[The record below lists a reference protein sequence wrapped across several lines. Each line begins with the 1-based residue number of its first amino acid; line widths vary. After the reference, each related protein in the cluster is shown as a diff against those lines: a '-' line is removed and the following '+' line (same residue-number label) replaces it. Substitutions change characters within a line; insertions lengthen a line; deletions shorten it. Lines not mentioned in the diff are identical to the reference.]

1 MKKKLT
7 NSMKKLA
14 GVILLAAMLTGS
26 VTGNTV
32 HAAAYTVTPMN
43 TLMYTVDGTK
53 IYADADLNSQL
64 LKTVFKDQAVN
75 VTGVTSNGWFQI
87 TAGGIYYV
95 PGNGLSA
102 TTSNSTTSAVTGSTA
117 TSTTTTVVSEDVAK
131 AIQGTFS
138 YYTKEQLSSFTKDDI
153 DKMSVNEYI
162 KYLDSYLAGKS
173 NPGQAI
179 KKDNQMTIQTEY
191 DKKVTLNATLTAKNT
206 TEYLLQYRNEY
217 LKDSFWGP
225 VDTLDD
231 VKVSINRAIRY
242 GVNDFTVVCHAY
254 SIGSNSITMKNQVKD
269 LLTEIYDEQGVVFTS
284 TQSYGTF
291 TNDKGTSA
299 SGWVMQLTKSTTSSE
314 SVTVT
319 PDTTK

>member
-1 MKKKLT
+1 MKRKLLLSVKKSAGVLLVAG
-7 NSMKKLA
+7 MLA
-14 GVILLAAMLTGS
+14 GT

-43 TLMYTVDGTK
+43 TLMYTVEGTQ
-53 IYADADLNSQL
+53 IYAEADFNSQL
-64 LKTVFKDQAVN
+64 LKTVYKDQAVN

-87 TAGGIYYV
+87 TAGGVYYV

-102 TTSNSTTSAVTGSTA
+102 TKEKEDTVSLDTA
-117 TSTTTTVVSEDVAK
+117 PSVVSDDVAK

-138 YYTKEQLSSFTKDDI
+138 YYTKQQLSAFTKEDI
-153 DKMSVNEYI
+153 DQMTVNEYI

-173 NPGQAI
+173 SPGQAI
-179 KKDNQMTIQTEY
+179 KKDSDITIQTEY
-191 DKKVTLNATLTAKNT
+191 DKKVKLGATMTASNI

-225 VDTLDD
+225 VNTLDD

-254 SIGSNSITMKNQVKD
+254 SIGSNATSMKNQVKD
-269 LLTEIYDEQGVVFTS
+269 LLTEIYDEQGVIFTS

-291 TNDKGTSA
+291 SNDKGVSA
-299 SGWVMQLTKSTTSSE
+299 SGWVMQLTRTTSS
-314 SVTVT
+314 SDAVTVT
-319 PDTTK
+319 PDTSK